1 MPIEYDL
8 TQLKVNNK
16 INRLY
21 FGELTSRRYCDSLWC
36 FFQYDA
42 LLWCKIGVSTEMD
55 YLNLE
60 NLKLLSS
67 HLKIIDLRHP
77 NEASSLGINQT
88 NIEVLSIPYYLLK
101 TNLSNLNKETH
112 YALYCKD
119 GIMSRLQARI
129 LKDKGFTK
137 ISVIRDLSE
146 QT

>member
-1 MPIEYDL
+1 M
-8 TQLKVNNK
+8 N
-16 INRLY
+16 
-21 FGELTSRRYCDSLWC
+21 
-36 FFQYDA
+36 
-42 LLWCKIGVSTEMD
+42 

-77 NEASSLGINQT
+77 NEASSLDINQT

-119 GIMSRLQARI
+119 GIMSRLQAGI

>member
-1 MPIEYDL
+1 
-8 TQLKVNNK
+8 
-16 INRLY
+16 
-21 FGELTSRRYCDSLWC
+21 
-36 FFQYDA
+36 
-42 LLWCKIGVSTEMD
+42 MD

-77 NEASSLGINQT
+77 NEASKLGINQK

-119 GIMSRLQARI
+119 GIMSRLQAGI

>member
-1 MPIEYDL
+1 M
-8 TQLKVNNK
+8 T
-16 INRLY
+16 
-21 FGELTSRRYCDSLWC
+21 
-36 FFQYDA
+36 
-42 LLWCKIGVSTEMD
+42 
-55 YLNLE
+55 E
-60 NLKLLSS
+60 NLNFQCFNLKELRGSNFKCS
-67 HLKIIDLRHP
+67 EIKIIDLRHP

-119 GIMSRLQARI
+119 GIMSRLQAGI

-137 ISVIRDLSE
+137 ISVIRDLSQ

>member
-1 MPIEYDL
+1 ME
-8 TQLKVNNK
+8 
-16 INRLY
+16 
-21 FGELTSRRYCDSLWC
+21 
-36 FFQYDA
+36 
-42 LLWCKIGVSTEMD
+42 

-60 NLKLLSS
+60 DLKLLSS
-67 HLKIIDLRHP
+67 RVKIIDLRHP
-77 NEASSLGINQT
+77 NEASSLRINQK

-119 GIMSRLQARI
+119 GIMSRLQAGI

-137 ISVIRDLSE
+137 ISVIRDLSQ

>member
-1 MPIEYDL
+1 
-8 TQLKVNNK
+8 
-16 INRLY
+16 
-21 FGELTSRRYCDSLWC
+21 
-36 FFQYDA
+36 
-42 LLWCKIGVSTEMD
+42 MD

-119 GIMSRLQARI
+119 GIMSRLQAGI

-137 ISVIRDLSE
+137 ISVIRDLYE